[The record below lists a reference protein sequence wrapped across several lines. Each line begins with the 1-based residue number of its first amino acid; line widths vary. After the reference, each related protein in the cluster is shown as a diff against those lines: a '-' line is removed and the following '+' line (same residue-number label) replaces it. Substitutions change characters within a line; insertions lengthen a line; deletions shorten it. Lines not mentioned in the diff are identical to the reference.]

1 MAGSITNI
9 LNFLLIFIFMLL
21 DRDLKEARVWPDRR
35 ILLDLKDY
43 ISDASSNA
51 ACMFIGYWAWEQQT
65 LAAGIM
71 GIEE

>member
-21 DRDLKEARVWPDRR
+21 DHDLKEARVWPDRR
-35 ILLDLKDY
+35 IFLDLKDY

-51 ACMFIGYWAWEQQT
+51 ACMFISYWAWEQLT